1 MATRSKTHQDW
12 LESITS
18 NRRKAQAY
26 AFDTSTRNIND
37 VLARAASMLEDR
49 LEGLDLDE
57 DTFTMVAYRTILA
70 QIKDVSRSLIDDMNG
85 TLSDDAAAMAERAA
99 DDILDEL
106 EDAEESFSGLGDF
119 AGLGID
125 EAMVFDRASNGANS
139 SLLHRLEDDDDV
151 GPGILSR
158 YSDNTIEDFEQTL
171 QAGLLSGA
179 SMDDII
185 DDLTDNSPFL
195 QGNPRFWAER
205 IARTESM
212 NAYNTAG
219 WESMRA
225 VEDQTDEDMLKI
237 LCATFDDRTAADS
250 HQVHGQVRRM
260 DEPFEVIDYKGN
272 SHFYMNPPGR
282 PNDREVT
289 VAWNPSWGA
298 IPDELLPLSDDE
310 VDAAFEEEIPAKAS
324 PPERPDMTTL
334 DDMSG
339 LWPDA

>member
-1 MATRSKTHQDW
+1 MATRSKNHRDW
-12 LESITS
+12 LEAITS

-37 VLARAASMLEDR
+37 VLARAARMLEDR
-49 LEGLDLDE
+49 LDGLDLDG
-57 DTFTMVAYRTILA
+57 DTFTMMAYRTILS
-70 QIKDVSRSLIDDMNG
+70 QIKDVSRFLIDDMNG
-85 TLSDDAAAMAERAA
+85 TLSDDAAAMAERAT

-106 EDAEESFSGLGDF
+106 EDAEEAFSGLGDF

-125 EAMVFDRASNGANS
+125 EAMVFDRAANGADS

-158 YSDNTIEDFEQTL
+158 YSDNVIEDFEQTL

-185 DDLTDNSPFL
+185 DDLTDDSPFL

-237 LCATFDDRTAADS
+237 LCCVDDDRTGWDS
-250 HQVHGQVRRM
+250 YAVHGQVRRM
-260 DEPFEVIDYKGN
+260 DEPFEWIDYNGE
-272 SHFYMNPPGR
+272 SQFYMSPPNR
-282 PNDREVT
+282 PNDRETV
-289 VAWNPSWGA
+289 VAWNPGWGA
-298 IPDELLPLSDDE
+298 IPDELLPYDDDVYLARWAE
-310 VDAAFEEEIPAKAS
+310 TYKKKE
-324 PPERPDMTTL
+324 PPDRADMTTL
-334 DDMSG
+334 DDMTG
-339 LWPDA
+339 LWP